1 MGSRSRTIFMV
12 PAVIMIRL
20 CCASCTTNPRAPGCN
35 GDIPVVA
42 APDPRTGTFA
52 ETILR
57 DLREDHDLA
66 MEGAFCDRI
75 RPNRIQAETDH
86 ALAKPN
92 ALTDRVA
99 PGPPGYIAP
108 KPGPLPRAATARL
121 SGHCPVHVPSP
132 R

>member
-42 APDPRTGTFA
+42 APDPRTETFA

-75 RPNRIQAETDH
+75 RPNRIQAETGH
-86 ALAKPN
+86 APFQPN
-92 ALTDRVA
+92 PLTHRVA
-99 PGPPGYIAP
+99 PSPPGYIAP
-108 KPGPLPRAATARL
+108 KRGPPPRAATAPM
-121 SGHCPVHVPSP
+121 SGRRPKHVPS
-132 R
+132 RH